1 MSVLGGTLTT
11 KAPLYALIRP
21 VVALLIAFAATAAIG
36 FGVIE
41 MTREPVR
48 SEATVAELD
57 WGSTTGHPRDVR
69 FQDRS
74 GIGNAGSFTTP

>member
-1 MSVLGGTLTT
+1 MSALGGTLTT
-11 KAPLYALIRP
+11 NRPLNALIRP

-36 FGVIE
+36 YGVIE
-41 MTREPVR
+41 LTREPVGGD
-48 SEATVAELD
+48 ATVAELD
-57 WGSTTGHPRDVR
+57 WGSTIGHPRDVR